1 MDPEFIK
8 TMNAIAD
15 ATPRDIQPA
24 TDDLTFE
31 RKSGES
37 VKLYRVSDASGEM
50 EVTEVGKYPLKR
62 ELLDSKVFFYK
73 VNHLY
78 YNFIFCY

>member
-1 MDPEFIK
+1 MVGNIIDEESMDPEFIK

-24 TDDLTFE
+24 TEDLTFE

-37 VKLYRVSDASGEM
+37 VKLYRVSNASGEM

-62 ELLDSKVFFYK
+62 ELLDSKV
-73 VNHLY
+73 L
-78 YNFIFCY
+78 